1 LRWLARRRLRSLNG
15 MQQDILRQTILEELR
30 RDPSLDASRIT
41 VSIGEREIVL
51 DGVVRSYSEKCRA
64 ETIAH
69 ELSITMNVVN
79 VIEVR
84 LSIGHYRTD
93 AGLTHLTNEVLE
105 NYVVLT
111 DEPPVAAV
119 HDGWVTLRGVV
130 TSDFRRS
137 IAEAIVRELT
147 GVRGITNEIRV
158 R

>member
-1 LRWLARRRLRSLNG
+1 
-15 MQQDILRQTILEELR
+15 MQQDILRQAILDELR
-30 RDPSLDASRIT
+30 RAPSLDASRIV

-64 ETIAH
+64 ECIAR
-69 ELSITMNVVN
+69 ELSTALEVVN
-79 VIEVR
+79 AIAVR
-84 LSIGHYRTD
+84 LSVGNYRTD

-105 NYVVLT
+105 NYVVLSE
-111 DEPPVAAV
+111 EPPVAAV

-130 TSDFRRS
+130 TSDFRKKT
-137 IAEAIVRELT
+137 AEAVVRELA

>member
-1 LRWLARRRLRSLNG
+1 
-15 MQQDILRQTILEELR
+15 MQQDILRQAILDELR
-30 RDPSLDASRIT
+30 RAPSLDASRIV

-64 ETIAH
+64 ECIAR
-69 ELSITMNVVN
+69 ELSTALEVVN
-79 VIEVR
+79 AIEVR
-84 LSIGHYRTD
+84 LSVGNYRTD

-105 NYVVLT
+105 NYVVLSE
-111 DEPPVAAV
+111 EPPVAAV

-130 TSDFRRS
+130 TSDFRKKT
-137 IAEAIVRELT
+137 AEAVVRELA